1 MQKNITEKTK
11 DLLKELDINKL
22 KEPAKKNN
30 ILIQKLL
37 QELMLSYIVDVK
49 EQTFLKQNDLIS
61 TYPTDLVNSLKV
73 FADLY
78 FKMKEQN
85 RLLTKTSKEEEH
97 NRDSIF

>member
-11 DLLKELDINKL
+11 DLLKELDIDKL